1 MFHGLSQLFIALV
14 FLISYVISSCIF
26 YNMYK
31 QANLKN
37 PWVAFIPVFGQIK
50 VFNLANLSMWFFVL
64 LVVVSFIPVVGTIL
78 LYIAQAYLSYT
89 LGKNFGMKDGYC
101 IVGIFI
107 PIILYLAIIIQKR
120 GLVRQIN
127 PKYLNTSYSETNY

>member
-1 MFHGLSQLFIALV
+1 MFHGLSRLFIALV
-14 FLISYVISSCIF
+14 FLISYVISSYIF